1 MPMLSSALSSVPSR
15 SRRSMS
21 VTNISNTS
29 HRRRPQLVSRC
40 IATTMIVILAVSFSS
55 CGNVVTAATVIAPAP
70 KVPTNA
76 NYSNTASKKKSKSS
90 KKSPPKKDKKGYYS
104 GSEYYNS
111 KSASKKKSKCSKKTT
126 SLPTR
131 RPTSDRKSTFCLLL
145 SGRSLCSRS

>member
-21 VTNISNTS
+21 VTNTSNTS

-40 IATTMIVILAVSFSS
+40 IAITMIVILAVSFSS
-55 CGNVVTAATVIAPAP
+55 CSKGVTAATVIAPAS
-70 KVPTNA
+70 KVRTNV

-90 KKSPPKKDKKGYYS
+90 KKDKKGYYS

-111 KSASKKKSKCSKKTT
+111 KSASKKKSKSSKKTT

-131 RPTSDRKSTFCLLL
+131 RPTSDRKSMFCLVVL
-145 SGRSLCSRS
+145 GRSLCSCL

>member
-1 MPMLSSALSSVPSR
+1 MLSSALSSVPSR

-21 VTNISNTS
+21 VTNTSNTS

-40 IATTMIVILAVSFSS
+40 IAITMIVILAVSFSS
-55 CGNVVTAATVIAPAP
+55 CSKGVTAATVIAPAS
-70 KVPTNA
+70 KVRTNV

-90 KKSPPKKDKKGYYS
+90 KKDKKGYYS

-111 KSASKKKSKCSKKTT
+111 KSASKKKSKSSKKTT

-131 RPTSDRKSTFCLLL
+131 RPTSDRKSMFCLVVL
-145 SGRSLCSRS
+145 GRSLCSCL

>member
-1 MPMLSSALSSVPSR
+1 MLSSALSSVPSR

-21 VTNISNTS
+21 VTNTSNTS

-40 IATTMIVILAVSFSS
+40 IAITMIVILAVSFSS
-55 CGNVVTAATVIAPAP
+55 CSNGVTAATVIAPAP
-70 KVPTNA
+70 KVRTNV

-90 KKSPPKKDKKGYYS
+90 KKDKKGYYS

-111 KSASKKKSKCSKKTT
+111 KSASKKKSKSSKKTT

-131 RPTSDRKSTFCLLL
+131 RPTSDRKSMFCLLV
-145 SGRSLCSRS
+145 SGRSLCSCS